1 MMPRVVIVEDELI
14 AAEYLKNIL
23 EDAGYDVRDIIDSGK
38 DALKKIPLINP
49 EIVLMDI
56 MLKDSISG
64 SEVALKLKTLSPES
78 AIIFLTAYTDN
89 EMIDYAIDSNCY
101 GYIVKPYNEKEILAN
116 IKIALAKKTD
126 NSYDQKIDITRC
138 QLARNIYFDMELKR
152 LIRDEK
158 EVGLN
163 TKQILLL
170 DLLCK
175 TPERTIKSDI
185 LCLALWGE
193 VVNPITLRTFIYR
206 LKKIIGKD
214 IIQNTNRLGYMI
226 RLYKEKD

>member
-1 MMPRVVIVEDELI
+1 MHSVVIVEDELI

-23 EDAGYDVRDIIDSGK
+23 QNGGYDVCDIINNGK
-38 DALKKIPLINP
+38 DALKKIPTINP
-49 EIVLMDI
+49 DIVLMDI

-64 SEVALKLKTLSPES
+64 SEVALQLKSIAPDI

-116 IKIALAKKTD
+116 IKIALAKKRE
-126 NSYDQKIDITRC
+126 NSYDKKTDIMRY
-138 QLARNIYFDMELKR
+138 QLAKNIYFDMELKR

-158 EVGLN
+158 EIKLN
-163 TKQILLL
+163 NRQILLL

-175 TPERTIKSDI
+175 TPSRTVTNDI
-185 LCLALWGE
+185 LSLALWGE
-193 VVNPITLRTFIYR
+193 VINPITLRTFMHR

-226 RLYKEKD
+226 VLYKEKD